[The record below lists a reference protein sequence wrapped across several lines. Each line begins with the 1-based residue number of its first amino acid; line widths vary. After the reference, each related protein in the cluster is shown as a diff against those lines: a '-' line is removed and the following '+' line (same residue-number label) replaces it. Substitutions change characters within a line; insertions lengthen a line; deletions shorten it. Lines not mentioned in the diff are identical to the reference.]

1 MLQSNDCGCVI
12 YECTVSGEGA
22 IIWTGSAFDCIST
35 GNEIALL
42 SFDQQ
47 SVVCNNGLKAQRNN
61 YTSLLMITDSS
72 LSGKNTECIYYNET
86 NPEVIG
92 KSSIPTIMANSR
104 EYVLLLLVM
113 QPDLYIILFTCRA
126 PITTY

>member
-1 MLQSNDCGCVI
+1 MSVLSVVK
-12 YECTVSGEGA
+12 ELLSGQ
-22 IIWTGSAFDCIST
+22 DRHL
-35 GNEIALL
+35 IALAQAMK
-42 SFDQQ
+42 SPY
-47 SVVCNNGLKAQRNN
+47 SVLINNLLCAIMDSKRRD
-61 YTSLLMITDSS
+61 TSLLMITDSS